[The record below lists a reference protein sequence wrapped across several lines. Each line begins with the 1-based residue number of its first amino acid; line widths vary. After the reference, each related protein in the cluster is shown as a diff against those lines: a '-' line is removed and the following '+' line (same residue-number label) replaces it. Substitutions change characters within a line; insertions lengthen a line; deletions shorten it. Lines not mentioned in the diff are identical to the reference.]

1 MLIDSQSRQY
11 EKPESGLYD
20 AVFADYVDLGN
31 VTTTFK
37 GQTKTQHM
45 IRLFWLITAKDSEGN
60 NFEVVK
66 RVAAS
71 MFEKSNLFKVVK
83 GMLGQPPVLSG
94 PKGSF
99 ELEDLIGRNNQLVV
113 NKETKPDGKI
123 YANIEAFLPAKLSFQ
138 IPSTY
143 VRRKDR
149 PATPVNNTQATQ
161 ATTSATKAVAVV
173 EEEEEQIPF

>member
-1 MLIDSQSRQY
+1 MLIDSNARTY

-45 IRLFWLITAKDSEGN
+45 IRLFWLLTAKDSEGN
-60 NFEVVK
+60 NFQVVK

-113 NKETKPDGKI
+113 NKEVKPDGKV
-123 YANIEAFLPAKLSFQ
+123 YANIEAFLPAKTTFQ
-138 IPSTY
+138 IPSTF
-143 VRRKDR
+143 VRHKDR
-149 PATPVNNTQATQ
+149 PTAPAGAQTTQ

-173 EEEEEQIPF
+173 EDTEDIPF